1 MSWEFNR
8 FSLFTLADDIGNL
21 ALGTPEASNDTAA
34 AAAVT
39 TKKLEAGD
47 WSDLAVM
54 MLIIITII
62 VIIGMITIVTQGAND
77 IVMNMKM

>member
-1 MSWEFNR
+1 MLWEFNR
-8 FSLFTLADDIGNL
+8 FLLFTLADDIGNL

-34 AAAVT
+34 AAVT

-54 MLIIITII
+54 MLIITII
-62 VIIGMITIVTQGAND
+62 VIIGIITIVTQGAND

>member
-1 MSWEFNR
+1 MLWEFNR
-8 FSLFTLADDIGNL
+8 FLLFTLADDIGNL

-54 MLIIITII
+54 MLIIPII
-62 VIIGMITIVTQGAND
+62 VIIGIITIVTQGAND
-77 IVMNMKM
+77 IVINMKM

>member
-8 FSLFTLADDIGNL
+8 FSLFTLTDDIGNL

>member
-1 MSWEFNR
+1 MLWEFNR
-8 FSLFTLADDIGNL
+8 FLLFTLADDIGNL
-21 ALGTPEASNDTAA
+21 ALGTPEASNDTA

-62 VIIGMITIVTQGAND
+62 VIIGIITIVTQGAND